1 MFYLKI
7 LHYLNK
13 LLKYTY
19 IIILLK
25 IFRYLNTMPI
35 TLANLMLN
43 EKEGLSENDEESELG
58 SLSILLFLLLL
69 FTYFTLA

>member
-1 MFYLKI
+1 
-7 LHYLNK
+7 
-13 LLKYTY
+13 
-19 IIILLK
+19 
-25 IFRYLNTMPI
+25 MPI

-69 FTYFTLA
+69 FTYFTLAWYAEHKNVYISDKKLVKISA

>member
-1 MFYLKI
+1 
-7 LHYLNK
+7 
-13 LLKYTY
+13 
-19 IIILLK
+19 
-25 IFRYLNTMPI
+25 MPI

-69 FTYFTLA
+69 FTYFTLVCRT